1 LEDRVLAART
11 TVRGDQAGNRT
22 REAGFA
28 GQLERQSTWSWRE
41 GRDSNPRT
49 LTGHPVSN
57 QARSASLPPSRCC
70 WERRNRTPD
79 ARHVTPVFET
89 GYRPF
94 SGAPSGRPRSRT
106 SLAGFGDQP
115 DPRSL
120 PIGPAS
126 SVRRPCRWWQELGS
140 NQRYRA
146 GGVGGNR
153 TLVSG
158 LPNRRLPVGR
168 RPRGGDGG
176 LCPRGLSNASRAL
189 SWLSYI
195 PRLGRDVESGRRT
208 PLAPLLPPV
217 RLWRWLATA
226 TEHALWTRPE
236 SNRLPPA
243 CKAGALPCELRA
255 QEADCDWR
263 GPAPSF
269 YVSPPASIRDLASLA
284 VSRPFGRG
292 FPSGTLKRPRSRL
305 CLRGE
310 NRTPVTL
317 GPDQVANH

>member
-1 LEDRVLAART
+1 
-11 TVRGDQAGNRT
+11 VRGDQAGNRT

-126 SVRRPCRWWQELGS
+126 SVRRPCRWWQELGFEPALPGWWSRRES
-140 NQRYRA
+140 N
-146 GGVGGNR
+146 
-153 TLVSG
+153 
-158 LPNRRLPVGR
+158 
-168 RPRGGDGG
+168 PRFRSAE
-176 LCPRGLSNASRAL
+176 PASSRWTTTPWWRWRAL
-189 SWLSYI
+189 P
-195 PRLGRDVESGRRT
+195 PRPLECEPSALLAELHPQVGARR
-208 PLAPLLPPV
+208 
-217 RLWRWLATA
+217 
-226 TEHALWTRPE
+226 
-236 SNRLPPA
+236 
-243 CKAGALPCELRA
+243 
-255 QEADCDWR
+255 
-263 GPAPSF
+263 
-269 YVSPPASIRDLASLA
+269 
-284 VSRPFGRG
+284 
-292 FPSGTLKRPRSRL
+292 
-305 CLRGE
+305 
-310 NRTPVTL
+310 
-317 GPDQVANH
+317 